1 MLGFYTL
8 YISLETFNMLHM
20 DEIKTET
27 KMLTTSFYM
36 SVEERTLTICN
47 KYLDVLSFL
56 ILSFILHQILWNMQK
71 YLD

>member
-1 MLGFYTL
+1 
-8 YISLETFNMLHM
+8 MLHM

-56 ILSFILHQILWNMQK
+56 ILSFILHQIL
-71 YLD
+71 